1 VVDDV
6 LDVVASD
13 DELGKPAGHDVAEGI
28 YNVPVMA
35 ALAGPDGDELR
46 AVLGG
51 PLDPEAHARALAL
64 VRAGDG
70 VAQAT
75 VGASA
80 YVDAAL
86 AALDRLPVST
96 ATDALAG
103 AARHLL
109 GGLDGQR

>member
-1 VVDDV
+1 
-6 LDVVASD
+6 L
-13 DELGKPAGHDVAEGI
+13 
-28 YNVPVMA
+28 
-35 ALAGPDGDELR
+35 
-46 AVLGG
+46 
-51 PLDPEAHARALAL
+51 
-64 VRAGDG
+64 
-70 VAQAT
+70 
-75 VGASA
+75 GASA